1 MENKKKMALIAEIMK
16 SYKGK
21 KNEEK
26 MFDKLLELPMKQLLL
41 WEDFKKW
48 EENEEN

>member
-26 MFDKLLELPMKQLLL
+26 MFE
-41 WEDFKKW
+41 